1 MAPSERGRK
10 RGCPRLLFEAL
21 RTINSQRYVCICRI
35 GLIARGPRLIGLDK
49 HFISTFH
56 AHTGGAIKGPYKS
69 ESSLMTCEAELHG
82 SVTRMVYSILSLIGT
97 RNDRKSN
104 STKFSALQSA
114 SYRAVT
120 IVILCL
126 HCAAQ
131 DAAQGGPLGSRI
143 PMVPDSGH
151 ALGRDYPEIRRK
163 TACEPPISLRL

>member
-1 MAPSERGRK
+1 MGVRTENYEIAAKGFENTFRAMGFRDFRGSRS
-10 RGCPRLLFEAL
+10 R
-21 RTINSQRYVCICRI
+21 N
-35 GLIARGPRLIGLDK
+35 
-49 HFISTFH
+49 
-56 AHTGGAIKGPYKS
+56 TGGAFKGPYKS
-69 ESSLMTCEAELHG
+69 ESSCEAELHG